1 MCLPSAWWTLKSALE
16 VHFDMSYIIDRVP
29 VAREVQGTE
38 RVYRTAFIDCKTN
51 RSGQGRSMLGLPI
64 SMRLVVF
71 TVRLRL
77 MFGAIRERQWHART
91 ETWRQPLPCAG
102 CFAR

>member
-51 RSGQGRSMLGLPI
+51 RS
-64 SMRLVVF
+64 
-71 TVRLRL
+71 
-77 MFGAIRERQWHART
+77 
-91 ETWRQPLPCAG
+91 
-102 CFAR
+102 